1 MFKQNFG
8 RLAICNEEVDIIIS
22 AAEKLGFNKDV
33 FDRLYDSCNGF
44 DSRPNK
50 NHPTYEEGETFEE
63 FLKKGSKK
71 VVEDSSLIGNIIKAF

>member
-1 MFKQNFG
+1 MFY
-8 RLAICNEEVDIIIS
+8 EEVDIVMS
-22 AAEKLGFNKDV
+22 AAEKLGFTKET

-50 NHPTYEEGETFEE
+50 NHPTYEENETLDE

-71 VVEDSSLIGNIIKAF
+71 VVEDSRLMDSIIKAF